1 MWRRRS
7 DGEAEKSDSFVSK
20 IGGIQI
26 NGIHKELVWPATKG
40 RRKAT
45 TVLFSVRACPWCL
58 PACPGKVGAA
68 GTPMTQTRRAHSRL
82 WPCLGF
88 NYVNRTA
95 GLWGIRFPQGR
106 LLCGSATPQHTVSW
120 VTWHKNG
127 GITLFAHCLGLS
139 LLCKAKLWSTIIFFP
154 KKKDDYIN
162 SLVV

>member
-1 MWRRRS
+1 MKKRRRGRKVGWLCFQDKGNT
-7 DGEAEKSDSFVSK
+7 DGT
-20 IGGIQI
+20 
-26 NGIHKELVWPATKG
+26 HKELVWPAIKG

-45 TVLFSVRACPWCL
+45 TVLFFVRVCPWCL

-68 GTPMTQTRRAHSRL
+68 GTLMTQTRRAHSRL

-127 GITLFAHCLGLS
+127 GITLFAHCLACRCYIKLNFEALS
-139 LLCKAKLWSTIIFFP
+139 FSSPKRKMII
-154 KKKDDYIN
+154 
-162 SLVV
+162 